1 MADVAIRTE
10 HLTKVYGG
18 RVIAV
23 NDLTLEV
30 PVGAVYGL
38 LGPNGAGKTTTIRL
52 LLGLQRPTAGWAEVM
67 GHRCGV
73 QATTVRHAMGYL
85 PTNPSFPGH
94 LRPFEYLDLLGKIC
108 RVPGDERRRRA
119 ADLLRAV
126 ELLGATNQRISTFS
140 TGMRTRLG
148 IAASLLHNPTVLI
161 WDEPTAGLDPAA
173 RRFTLDLIAD
183 QAGKRTV
190 ILATH
195 ILSDIDQICDHVGVV
210 HEGRMIFSGS
220 MREVRQRLRR
230 DSFHLELDGPVET
243 IRRLAAQLPA
253 VGGLETDV
261 RDDRVLIVR
270 IPDDC
275 NRAGVMAEVLQ
286 RVAASDVSLRSIGAG
301 QSDTESA
308 YLQLLQEDRAY
319 GFRRFD
325 FQTPSVPDAD
335 AGDHGS

>member
-1 MADVAIRTE
+1 
-10 HLTKVYGG
+10 
-18 RVIAV
+18 
-23 NDLTLEV
+23 
-30 PVGAVYGL
+30 
-38 LGPNGAGKTTTIRL
+38 
-52 LLGLQRPTAGWAEVM
+52 
-67 GHRCGV
+67 
-73 QATTVRHAMGYL
+73 
-85 PTNPSFPGH
+85 
-94 LRPFEYLDLLGKIC
+94 
-108 RVPGDERRRRA
+108 
-119 ADLLRAV
+119 
-126 ELLGATNQRISTFS
+126 
-140 TGMRTRLG
+140 
-148 IAASLLHNPTVLI
+148 
-161 WDEPTAGLDPAA
+161 
-173 RRFTLDLIAD
+173 
-183 QAGKRTV
+183 
-190 ILATH
+190 
-195 ILSDIDQICDHVGVV
+195 
-210 HEGRMIFSGS
+210 MIFSGS